1 MAEDLSSDEEDG
13 ERKILNHLD
22 SIGEIHE
29 KNSNKDSKE
38 DSKEDSNEDT
48 EDKNNRDDRERSEST
63 RTSDGIQHQHTSNSF
78 ENAMNVVTKT
88 KDETTNSSITVRHTK
103 TLSTKER
110 RLREVV
116 HECRKHNWNRDTL
129 AIAKEGFNPC
139 LVLGMG
145 ISQSHTFLK
154 RYVSKLIRK
163 IKKKF

>member
-1 MAEDLSSDEEDG
+1 MAEELSSDEEDG

-22 SIGEIHE
+22 SIGESNE

-38 DSKEDSNEDT
+38 DSNEAT

-78 ENAMNVVTKT
+78 ENAMNAATKT

-103 TLSTKER
+103 TLSTEER

-154 RYVSKLIRK
+154 R
-163 IKKKF
+163 